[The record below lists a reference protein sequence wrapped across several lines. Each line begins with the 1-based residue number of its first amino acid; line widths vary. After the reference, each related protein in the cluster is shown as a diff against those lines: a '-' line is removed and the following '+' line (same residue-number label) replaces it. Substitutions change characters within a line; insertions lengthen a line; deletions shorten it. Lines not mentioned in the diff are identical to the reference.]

1 MGEAMLSDDERAALI
16 RQYAAGPARLRAA
29 LEAVPATALRW
40 RPAPGEWS
48 AHEIA
53 VHCGDAETAGALR
66 IRFLVADH
74 DPLIVGYDEAA
85 WATALDYHA
94 LPLEPALAAAEAAR
108 ANTLPLLERL
118 PDDAWARAGR
128 HSASGRYTAE
138 DWLRIYGVHLEE
150 HAQQIEANVAAWEAR
165 QRPVAG

>member
-1 MGEAMLSDDERAALI
+1 MLSGDERAALI

-29 LEAVPATALRW
+29 LATVPAAAMRW

-48 AHEIA
+48 AHEI
-53 VHCGDAETAGALR
+53 VIHCGDAETAGALR
-66 IRFLVADH
+66 VRFLIADR

-85 WATALDYHA
+85 WATALDYYA

-118 PDDAWARAGR
+118 SDDTWARVRR
-128 HSASGRYTAE
+128 HSASGRYSAE

-150 HAQQIEANVAAWEAR
+150 HARQIEANVVAWEAR
-165 QRPVAG
+165 QRTATG

>member
-1 MGEAMLSDDERAALI
+1 MLSPDERAALI
-16 RQYAAGPARLRAA
+16 RQYAAGPARLKAA
-29 LEAVPATALRW
+29 LATVPAAAMQW

-48 AHEIA
+48 AHEII
-53 VHCGDAETAGALR
+53 VHCGDAEVSGAAR
-66 IRFLVADH
+66 IRFLIAER

-94 LPLEPALAAAEAAR
+94 LPLEPALASAEAAR
-108 ANTLPLLERL
+108 LNTVPLLERL
-118 PDDAWARAGR
+118 PDDAWQRAGR

-150 HAQQIEANVAAWEAR
+150 HAQQIEANVAAWETR
-165 QRPVAG
+165 LR